1 MKAVAMRFRKA
12 ASWALGLCLLAGCSG
27 LPGESSKPDDSS
39 FDVMDLQI
47 RIGRLAVMADQAQD
61 AVSVLG
67 SESSLTASTDLADE
81 DAADFFEQL
90 HYVLFRYNSVHVEAC
105 AAGWLEDQ
113 ECDGSYSPRWL
124 KRSKRDT
131 PTLKELDKWAEDL
144 QERVVGLRS
153 VVCAPA
159 AERTGNEYFCTVE

>member
-1 MKAVAMRFRKA
+1 MTIQKLAILV
-12 ASWALGLCLLAGCSG
+12 LGVCLLAGCSG
-27 LPGESSKPDDSS
+27 LPGGTPSPDDGS

-47 RIGRLAVMADQAQD
+47 RIGRLAVMTDQAQD

-67 SESSLTASTDLADE
+67 NENSLNTSASLADE
-81 DAADFFEQL
+81 DASDFFEQL

-105 AAGWLEDQ
+105 AAGWLAEKD
-113 ECDGSYSPRWL
+113 CDGSYAPRWL
-124 KRSKRDT
+124 KKSKTET
-131 PTLKELDKWAEDL
+131 PTLQELDKWAEDL

-153 VVCAPA
+153 VVCGPA